1 MEAMMRS
8 KYVYL
13 IFHDG
18 VVLSVHTVKREAIEW
33 FRASEWL
40 VGDVALCR
48 MSDGG
53 VNGEHQTLVPL
64 ELS

>member
-1 MEAMMRS
+1 MRS

-33 FRASEWL
+33 LRASVWSKA
-40 VGDVALCR
+40 DVALCR
-48 MSDGG
+48 MEDGG
-53 VNGEHQTLVPL
+53 TRGEHQTLVPIDL
-64 ELS
+64 